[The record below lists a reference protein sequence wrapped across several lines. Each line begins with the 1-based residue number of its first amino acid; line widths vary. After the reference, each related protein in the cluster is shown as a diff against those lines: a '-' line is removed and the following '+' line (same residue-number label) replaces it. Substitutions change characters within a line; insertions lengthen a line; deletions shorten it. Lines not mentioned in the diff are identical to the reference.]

1 MKFRAY
7 SLEEI
12 LSTHEQIAKGVLS
25 KVRPLDYFQ
34 DYLHHGFY
42 PFFLE
47 KRNFSENLLKTMNM
61 MVEVDIL
68 LIKQI
73 ELKYLSKIK
82 KLLYLLAV
90 DGPKAPKCEPTGKR
104 HTDISRHGDEL
115 YQVSG
120 RCATH

>member
-82 KLLYLLAV
+82 NSIFARCRR
-90 DGPKAPKCEPTGKR
+90 AESSKCEPTGKR

>member
-47 KRNFSENLLKTMNM
+47 NVTFGESAEND
-61 MVEVDIL
+61 EH
-68 LIKQI
+68 
-73 ELKYLSKIK
+73 
-82 KLLYLLAV
+82 
-90 DGPKAPKCEPTGKR
+90 DGG
-104 HTDISRHGDEL
+104 SRYTSH
-115 YQVSG
+115 Q
-120 RCATH
+120 TN

>member
-1 MKFRAY
+1 MT
-7 SLEEI
+7 L
-12 LSTHEQIAKGVLS
+12 EQIAKGVLS

-90 DGPKAPKCEPTGKR
+90 DGDRKSTRLNSSHNA
-104 HTDISRHGDEL
+104 
-115 YQVSG
+115 
-120 RCATH
+120 

>member
-1 MKFRAY
+1 MKFRHY
-7 SLEEI
+7 TLEEI
-12 LSTHEQIAKGVLS
+12 LSSHEQIAKGVLS

-73 ELKYLSKIK
+73 ELKYLSKDK
-82 KLLYLLAV
+82 KTYYICWL
-90 DGPKAPKCEPTGKR
+90 
-104 HTDISRHGDEL
+104 
-115 YQVSG
+115 
-120 RCATH
+120 

>member
-1 MKFRAY
+1 MKFKAY
-7 SLEEI
+7 TLDEI
-12 LSTHEQIAKGVLS
+12 LRNHEQIAKGVLS
-25 KVRPLDYFQ
+25 KVKPLDYFQ

-82 KLLYLLAV
+82 KVIKPA
-90 DGPKAPKCEPTGKR
+90 GCRRTQSAQCQSTG
-104 HTDISRHGDEL
+104 
-115 YQVSG
+115 Q
-120 RCATH
+120 

>member
-1 MKFRAY
+1 MKFHSY
-7 SLEEI
+7 TLDEI
-12 LSTHEQIAKGVLS
+12 LNNHEQIAKGILA
-25 KVRPLDYFQ
+25 KVHPLDYFQ
-34 DYLHHGFY
+34 DYMHHGFY

-82 KLLYLLAV
+82 S
-90 DGPKAPKCEPTGKR
+90 CC
-104 HTDISRHGDEL
+104 IFW
-115 YQVSG
+115 Q
-120 RCATH
+120 